1 MAIQKVPGRM
11 IQLDNQ
17 ANSDVVYFDGTD
29 WVRLEKGEADDV
41 LTVNEDATA
50 PQWGPLCVFPGT
62 QFGYVCGGYMGK
74 SPDDTSGPSVHYG
87 TAIQKFSL
95 TTDGNA
101 TNVADLIGV
110 THSLASASSQTYG
123 YAAGGSEGAPSAVTN
138 RIQKYSFTTD
148 ANATDVGDLTGT
160 SGTTSGTQSSI

>member
-17 ANSDVVYFDGTD
+17 ANSDVIYFDGTD

-74 SPDDTSGPSVHYG
+74 SPDDTSGPNVHYG

-101 TNVADLIGV
+101 TNVADIISTRRGQSGHSSSTHGYV
-110 THSLASASSQTYG
+110 TGGATG
-123 YAAGGSEGAPSAVTN
+123 YPQVQVNSIE
-138 RIQKYSFTTD
+138 RFSFTTD
-148 ANATDVGDLTGT
+148 
-160 SGTTSGTQSSI
+160 